1 MKAEVFLDTAYAI
14 ALSSPNDLFHQQAVQ
29 LADELKSAGTRL
41 ITTRAILLEIG
52 NALSKQRYRRAAVL
66 LLDSIE
72 IDPRVEI
79 IPLSEQLYA
88 RASKLYRERP
98 DKEWTLTDCMSFIVM
113 EDREISEALTTDE
126 HFHQAG
132 FHVLMRQEQ
141 Q

>member
-1 MKAEVFLDTAYAI
+1 MRAEVFLDTAYAI
-14 ALSSPNDLFHQQAVQ
+14 ALSSPNDLFHRRAVQ
-29 LADELKSAGTRL
+29 LADELKSVGTRL
-41 ITTRAILLEIG
+41 VTTRAILLEIG

-66 LLDSIE
+66 LLDSLE

-132 FHVLMRQEQ
+132 FHVLMRREQ